1 MRRLFRTILLCKLIV
16 IMFLTIHCTKEQ
28 ITSSQ
33 FSNSYEI
40 GTIVSDFELE
50 TVDGKIF
57 RLSDYKGKKI
67 VVIELGACTWPPYLS
82 KISEMDKIYMD
93 YKDKDV
99 IFYSLYTR
107 EPHPGQIR
115 GGYDFSDIKQT
126 QTHEERVAY
135 AEEMIEQT
143 KQKRPII
150 IDTFGENCIQN
161 TLGGGMPN
169 SAFIID
175 KEGKLALWQKWSDPN
190 AIRAKLEEMTGNP
203 N

>member
-67 VVIELGACTWPPYLS
+67 VVIELGACT
-82 KISEMDKIYMD
+82 
-93 YKDKDV
+93 
-99 IFYSLYTR
+99 
-107 EPHPGQIR
+107 
-115 GGYDFSDIKQT
+115 
-126 QTHEERVAY
+126 
-135 AEEMIEQT
+135 
-143 KQKRPII
+143 
-150 IDTFGENCIQN
+150 
-161 TLGGGMPN
+161 
-169 SAFIID
+169 
-175 KEGKLALWQKWSDPN
+175 
-190 AIRAKLEEMTGNP
+190 
-203 N
+203 